1 MRYFVS
7 RKGKNIK
14 SQRLNSL
21 LKSEVDNGL
30 DNIETYLKFKNNC
43 EEKKNKLTK
52 LIKEIKSRGKSIA
65 GYAATSKSTTVLNY
79 CGINYTSIEYICD
92 TTPEKIGK
100 FSPGSNIPIVSIDFM
115 HLNQPDYLILFAWN
129 HEVEIMEKERN
140 SLTEAVKWIRF
151 VPQVEILNF

>member
-1 MRYFVS
+1 M
-7 RKGKNIK
+7 I
-14 SQRLNSL
+14 
-21 LKSEVDNGL
+21 
-30 DNIETYLKFKNNC
+30 
-43 EEKKNKLTK
+43 
-52 LIKEIKSRGKSIA
+52 
-65 GYAATSKSTTVLNY
+65 
-79 CGINYTSIEYICD
+79 
-92 TTPEKIGK
+92 KIGK